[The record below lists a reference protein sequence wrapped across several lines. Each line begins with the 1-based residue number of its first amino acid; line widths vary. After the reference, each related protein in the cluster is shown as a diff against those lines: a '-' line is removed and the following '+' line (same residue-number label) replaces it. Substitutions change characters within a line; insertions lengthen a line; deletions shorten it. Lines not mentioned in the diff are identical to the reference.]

1 MISGILS
8 FVMEIAGIPRLVQ
21 VSSFVF
27 TQQRSKRLDNNGA
40 WTMGLLFAYVCDV
53 LGSITS
59 RCSGKAEIEP
69 TMFGRHIK
77 DFPKPVGPLGN

>member
-27 TQQRSKRLDNNGA
+27 TQQRSQRLDNNGA

-53 LGSITS
+53 LG
-59 RCSGKAEIEP
+59 
-69 TMFGRHIK
+69 
-77 DFPKPVGPLGN
+77 